1 MLYGSFDPSLE
12 RFSFLCVVNIL
23 LFHQHFNTSEQGG
36 AIRSYY
42 LATAL
47 VRKGHRAVVITSC
60 ACAKGRSETI
70 EGIEVIYLPI
80 PYNNRFTFY
89 ARSLSFIRFVL
100 AAIRAARPYRSFDL
114 CYAISAPL
122 TVAVCARWM
131 KWRYGMP
138 YWFEV
143 GDLWP
148 DAPIELG
155 YIRNPLFKKLLF
167 ALEKSIYQNA
177 LGVVALS
184 APIREAILR
193 KAPGTRVEVITN
205 MADCDFFRPEP
216 LEPDQTPDAAHPL
229 VISYIGALGVANGL
243 HHVLICAEES
253 MKNKLPVR
261 FILCGDGAM
270 LDELKAIAS
279 SKALDNV
286 SFAGFVNRD
295 GVKEILKQTDAV
307 FISYLT
313 SPILETGCPNKYFD
327 GLASGK
333 MIIVNFG
340 GWIRN
345 EVEASQCG
353 IFVDQ
358 HLPGAFTAKLTPFLD
373 DPGLL
378 TTAQRNARHL
388 AESKYTRTEIGDR
401 FASLFSRS

>member
-1 MLYGSFDPSLE
+1 M
-12 RFSFLCVVNIL
+12 NIL
-23 LFHQHFNTSEQGG
+23 LFHQHFNTPGQGG

-47 VRKGHRAVVITSC
+47 VRKGHRAVMITSC
-60 ACAKGRSETI
+60 ACAKGRTETI

-100 AAIRAARPYRSFDL
+100 AAIRSARPYRSFDF

-131 KWRYGMP
+131 KWRYAMP

-167 ALEKSIYQNA
+167 ALEKSIYINA
-177 LGVVALS
+177 DGVVALS
-184 APIREAILR
+184 TPIRDAILR
-193 KAPGTRVEVITN
+193 KAPGVRVEVITN
-205 MADCDFFRPEP
+205 MADCDFYNQ
-216 LEPDQTPDAAHPL
+216 EPDEESRLFDEAHPL
-229 VISYIGALGVANGL
+229 VIAYIGALGVANGL
-243 HHVLICAEES
+243 HHLLKCAEES
-253 MKNKLPVR
+253 RMNKLPVR

-270 LDELKAIAS
+270 LDELKANAA
-279 SKALDNV
+279 SKALDKV

-307 FISYLT
+307 FISYLP

-340 GWIRN
+340 GWIRS

-353 IFVDQ
+353 VFIDQ
-358 HLPGAFTAKLTPFLD
+358 HLPGTFTTKLTPFLN
-373 DPGLL
+373 DPGPLRA
-378 TTAQRNARHL
+378 AQRNARKL
-388 AESKYTRTEIGDR
+388 AESKYARTEIGDR
-401 FASLFSRS
+401 FANLFSRS